1 MQLAKHSMKVT
12 LNFIV
17 KPPIKTIKDVGRI
30 FSQTTTENCFS
41 GLFGIQSLEYRRI
54 FRSLVL
60 LFRSIKKDS
69 PRKLLSTIGWV
80 PQLWFAG
87 RGLPSRC
94 NHKTSSQHHGCSMH
108 SFSHVSIVTMHLEE
122 FSSWKVWGS
131 RRAIYASSI
140 VVLLLSRYTCFVL
153 WFLEESRH
161 CKPRQRP
168 NGAGAKHYLSIGSRY
183 NTLKR

>member
-1 MQLAKHSMKVT
+1 MKVT

-87 RGLPSRC
+87 RGLSFKVQPQNIQS
-94 NHKTSSQHHGCSMH
+94 TSWLQHAFFQPCKH
-108 SFSHVSIVTMHLEE
+108 SHNASGTIFQLKSVRIEAGDICE
-122 FSSWKVWGS
+122 FNSCFITQPV
-131 RRAIYASSI
+131 Y
-140 VVLLLSRYTCFVL
+140 LLCFVI
-153 WFLEESRH
+153 SRGE
-161 CKPRQRP
+161 PP
-168 NGAGAKHYLSIGSRY
+168 L
-183 NTLKR
+183 

>member
-1 MQLAKHSMKVT
+1 MKVT

-80 PQLWFAG
+80 PLCWPGSAFKVQPQNIPSTSWLQHAFFQSCKHSHNASGTIFQLKSVRIEAG
-87 RGLPSRC
+87 DIC
-94 NHKTSSQHHGCSMH
+94 
-108 SFSHVSIVTMHLEE
+108 E
-122 FSSWKVWGS
+122 FNSCFITQPV
-131 RRAIYASSI
+131 Y
-140 VVLLLSRYTCFVL
+140 LLCFVI
-153 WFLEESRH
+153 SRGE
-161 CKPRQRP
+161 PP
-168 NGAGAKHYLSIGSRY
+168 L
-183 NTLKR
+183 

>member
-60 LFRSIKKDS
+60 LFRSIKKIFPQKAFIYDRVRATTVICWPGS
-69 PRKLLSTIGWV
+69 AFKVQPQNIQSTSWLQHAFFQSCKHSHNASGTIFQLKSVRIEAGDICEFNSCFITQPVYLL
-80 PQLWFAG
+80 
-87 RGLPSRC
+87 
-94 NHKTSSQHHGCSMH
+94 
-108 SFSHVSIVTMHLEE
+108 
-122 FSSWKVWGS
+122 
-131 RRAIYASSI
+131 
-140 VVLLLSRYTCFVL
+140 CFVI
-153 WFLEESRH
+153 SRGE
-161 CKPRQRP
+161 PP
-168 NGAGAKHYLSIGSRY
+168 L
-183 NTLKR
+183 